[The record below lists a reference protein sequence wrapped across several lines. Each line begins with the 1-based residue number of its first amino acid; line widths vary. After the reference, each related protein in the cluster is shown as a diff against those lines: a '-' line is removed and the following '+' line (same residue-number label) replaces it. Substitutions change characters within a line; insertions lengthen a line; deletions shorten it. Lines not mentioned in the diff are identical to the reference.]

1 MCDLSLDPVSLS
13 DMTLEE
19 GPLSGGDEPEALAAT
34 IPVTA
39 AVAAAVAAA
48 TAVAS
53 IPGCGGGGV
62 VSAGGSSAA
71 GEGDGGVS
79 SDTPGSYVTDATSE
93 VPSLSHLHT
102 ITHNINPYVIAF
114 ALSWNINKVWLSSSL
129 AFLATEGDRLVQ
141 N

>member
-53 IPGCGGGGV
+53 VPGCGGGGV

-79 SDTPGSYVTDATSE
+79 SDTPGSFVTDATSE

-102 ITHNINPYVIAF
+102 ITYFISQYVIELT
-114 ALSWNINKVWLSSSL
+114 LSWNINEILLSNSL
-129 AFLATEGDRLVQ
+129 AFLPLKGTS
-141 N
+141 